1 MLSLM
6 EEVLELLNNPS
17 QEIKFLCGVCRGLI
31 FSLLIFVSQPISNG
45 CLNLTVLSNLPT
57 MGGI

>member
-1 MLSLM
+1 M

-31 FSLLIFVSQPISNG
+31 FSLPIFVSQPISNG
-45 CLNLTVLSNLPT
+45 CLNLTVLSNLLA
-57 MGGI
+57 MGDI